1 MLAFAAER
9 AVEQFSVIALT
20 VSVVV
25 HTQTLAFI
33 NMALL
38 TVFNTVLYYES
49 TPSTPFRARI
59 TGGFAGFS
67 PIEDYRWRSL
77 RPCMS
82 VKCET
87 FRL

>member
-1 MLAFAAER
+1 LGLGQLASATGGLLLHLLTNNVVAQFDTLVTDENRGTRDQFAHFMLALAAKR

-38 TVFNTVLYYES
+38 T
-49 TPSTPFRARI
+49 
-59 TGGFAGFS
+59 GF
-67 PIEDYRWRSL
+67 
-77 RPCMS
+77 
-82 VKCET
+82 
-87 FRL
+87 